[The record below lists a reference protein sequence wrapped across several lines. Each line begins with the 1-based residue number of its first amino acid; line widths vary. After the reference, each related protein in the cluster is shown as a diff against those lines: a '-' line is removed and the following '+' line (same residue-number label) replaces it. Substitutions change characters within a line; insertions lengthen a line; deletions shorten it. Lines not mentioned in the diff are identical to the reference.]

1 MCSGVRQADKKDS
14 RNTKRNQSEVVGGL
28 MVTATVFLTRLIM
41 LFLALLCIPGVGA
54 ALLQH
59 RILERRSQSQPGET
73 SSWYNCQYNEVCIDT
88 TL

>member
-14 RNTKRNQSEVVGGL
+14 RNTNRNQSEVVGGL

-54 ALLQH
+54 AA
-59 RILERRSQSQPGET
+59 S
-73 SSWYNCQYNEVCIDT
+73 
-88 TL
+88 